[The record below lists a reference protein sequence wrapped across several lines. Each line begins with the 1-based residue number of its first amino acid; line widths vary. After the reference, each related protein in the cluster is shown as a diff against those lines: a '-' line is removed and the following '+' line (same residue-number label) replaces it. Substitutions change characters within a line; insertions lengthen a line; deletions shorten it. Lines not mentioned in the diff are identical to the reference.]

1 MKKEKEA
8 RTGIEHDESVHVRGA
23 DVGSIVEERARKEDT
38 GMWTTEATIGS
49 DQDVSVHVRGTDI
62 GLFVE
67 ETEREAQVGMW
78 RMEATMGIA
87 DVGLQ
92 ETEMWRKTTL
102 QVKEGRNS
110 WNKVLGSERNRREKF
125 PCVRRMH

>member
-1 MKKEKEA
+1 LKKEKEA
-8 RTGIEHDESVHVRGA
+8 RTGIEHDESVHIRGA
-23 DVGSIVEERARKEDT
+23 DVGSIVEERARKEDA

-78 RMEATMGIA
+78 WTEATMGIA
-87 DVGLQ
+87 DVGLFVE
-92 ETEMWRKTTL
+92 ETEGGAGGD
-102 QVKEGRNS
+102 VAEHDAVAGEG
-110 WNKVLGSERNRREKF
+110 GE
-125 PCVRRMH
+125 